1 MQGEARE
8 LFTGGAYFQNVVAVV
23 VAREDLLP
31 AFEVSL
37 STTNSVPFLEL
48 PYPYDP
54 KQVDI
59 FMLKMSSRLFVVV
72 ASLSRSGLVR
82 WRGVVHS

>member
-8 LFTGGAYFQNVVAVV
+8 LFSAAAHFQNVVVVV

-31 AFEVSL
+31 KFEVSL

-48 PYPYDP
+48 PYAYDP
-54 KQVDI
+54 KQV
-59 FMLKMSSRLFVVV
+59 
-72 ASLSRSGLVR
+72 GLGSDCV
-82 WRGVVHS
+82 